1 MANITEHI
9 NSNIIKQALLK
20 DKFEI
25 FLLANKKIFNGKYC
39 NLQNYM
45 LEYRCFNSYFKS
57 NNFFD
62 KIQKLKTKK
71 K

>member
-1 MANITEHI
+1 MANITKYT

-25 FLLANKKIFNGKYC
+25 FLLDNVKNFNGKYC

-57 NNFFD
+57 NDFFE
-62 KIQKLKTKK
+62 
-71 K
+71 